1 MRGAGTKT
9 GIYSRRDTWTKTP
22 RCPLLLWSP
31 LRTLSSVFISLG
43 QITLENSLPNALGD
57 IGNGRDAQRVA
68 DARPR
73 TVVAGL
79 VIAAM
84 LLEVPGFVAMLYWEV
99 GVYVPPTATGTPAP
113 NTGSLVTVG

>member
-1 MRGAGTKT
+1 M
-9 GIYSRRDTWTKTP
+9 
-22 RCPLLLWSP
+22 LLETLVMEEM
-31 LRTLSSVFISLG
+31 LREWLTLG
-43 QITLENSLPNALGD
+43 H
-57 IGNGRDAQRVA
+57 GRL
-68 DARPR
+68 
-73 TVVAGL
+73 VAGL